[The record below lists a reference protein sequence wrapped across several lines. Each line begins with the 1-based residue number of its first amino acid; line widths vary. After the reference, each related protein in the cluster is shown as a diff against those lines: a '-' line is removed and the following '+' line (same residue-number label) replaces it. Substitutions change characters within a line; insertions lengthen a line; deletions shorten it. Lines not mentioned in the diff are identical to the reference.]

1 MSVLIST
8 PSDSRMLRVLHVDD
22 DAANRGV
29 VRAILSAH
37 GHESAEACS
46 GVGALAA
53 LAYQRFDVV
62 LMDINMPGLGG
73 VEVTRLLRRSLG
85 SERLTPVIAFTA
97 DTRYPAGHY
106 TALGFNGLLVKPAS
120 ISAIMAALHEHA
132 GIGIEASG
140 VRRAA

>member
-1 MSVLIST
+1 
-8 PSDSRMLRVLHVDD
+8 MLRILHVDD
-22 DAANRGV
+22 DAANRRV

-73 VEVTRLLRRSLG
+73 VEVLRLLRRAPG
-85 SERLTPVIAFTA
+85 PERLTPVIAFTA
-97 DTRYPAGHY
+97 DTEHSVSHY
-106 TALGFNGLLVKPAS
+106 RTLGFDDLVIKPLSISGLL
-120 ISAIMAALHEHA
+120 AALHKQTGEGSA
-132 GIGIEASG
+132 LIPT
-140 VRRAA
+140 RRVA